1 MSTPLLM
8 TERPRNLRLSLLSG
22 GRRKGGRMR
31 IKELAARQGGFTGI
45 ELPIVV
51 SIIAILIGVLVPAV
65 QSVRESAARSDRSCP
80 TPAPLETEAIDV
92 KGEVNAI
99 TIVNRATEE
108 FRYVVK
114 SDGAVV
120 GIGLETGNEWHL
132 VGGAEG
138 KASLDQP
145 VQLLHG
151 FMLVG
156 TSQAVSGETVPVE
169 LRAVF
174 LFDKDFKAADVSI
187 LEAAVD
193 DPCEP

>member
-1 MSTPLLM
+1 M
-8 TERPRNLRLSLLSG
+8 TRSRAE
-22 GRRKGGRMR
+22 
-31 IKELAARQGGFTGI
+31 QGGFTGV

-51 SIIAILIGVLVPAV
+51 SIIAILIGTLVPAV
-65 QSVRESAARSDRSCP
+65 QRVRDAAARSDHSCP
-80 TPAPLETEAIDV
+80 IPAPLETEAVDV

-99 TIVNRATEE
+99 TIVDVATET
-108 FRYVVK
+108 FRYKVQ
-114 SDGAVV
+114 SDGTVLGV
-120 GIGLETGNEWHL
+120 GLETGNKWRL

-151 FMLVG
+151 FHLVG

-169 LRAVF
+169 LRAFF

-193 DPCEP
+193 NTCD